1 MKLSELQSAL
11 RELNHAPTKSLGQNF
26 LHDKNLAD
34 WIISCLE
41 LAPGD
46 RWLEIGPGLGALT
59 NVALERSQNGTLI
72 EKDDRL
78 IGFLEERY
86 PGLRVVHQDA
96 CEFDTRTL
104 LPGGPLKIFGNLPY
118 YVSSQ
123 ILFNFTAVT
132 CPATLMLFTLQKEL
146 AERIAADP
154 GGKDFGGPTL
164 LIGRRWKVRLL
175 RTLPGS
181 VFLPVPKVDS
191 AVVLMTPRP
200 PDELPACE
208 GGRFE
213 KLVKLGFSQRRKQL
227 GKLLGDE
234 VPDWPDAAA
243 VLGVPATARA
253 ESLSLAQWCRLA
265 SWNGQSAASDPAT
278 GAQDVHGE
286 IFDVVDEED
295 RVVAQNTRFEV
306 HRQKLRHRAVHV
318 FVFNKRGELFLQ
330 KRSRWKDICPL
341 VWDSSAAG
349 HVNSGETYDETAPRE
364 LQEEL
369 GVSAPVHLVTRIA
382 ACKETGDEFV
392 GLYRAM
398 HEGPFHLPPPEIE
411 CGAWFTR
418 EQLER
423 WIAARPGDFA
433 PGFLVCWKAWL
444 KSLQPPSA

>member
-1 MKLSELQSAL
+1 MKLSDLQSAL
-11 RELNHAPTKSLGQNF
+11 RELNHSPTKSLGQNF

-41 LAPGD
+41 LAPED
-46 RWLEIGPGLGALT
+46 RWLEIGPGLGSLT
-59 NVALERSQNGTLI
+59 NFALERSRNGTLI

-78 IGFLEERY
+78 IGFLENQY
-86 PGLRVVHQDA
+86 PDLKVVHEDA
-96 CEFDTRTL
+96 CKFDTRTL
-104 LPGGPLKIFGNLPY
+104 LPGGPLKVFGNLPY

-154 GGKDFGGPTL
+154 GSKDFGGPTL
-164 LIGRRWKVRLL
+164 LIGRRWKVRLM

-191 AVVLMTPRP
+191 SVVLMTPRQ
-200 PDELPACE
+200 PDELPVCE

-227 GKLLGDE
+227 GNLLGAE
-234 VPDWPDAAA
+234 IPDWPDAASA
-243 VLGVPATARA
+243 LGVPATARA
-253 ESLSLAQWCRLA
+253 ESLSLEQWCRLA
-265 SWNGQSAASDPAT
+265 AWNGKPDAPHPAA

-286 IFDVVDEED
+286 IFDVVDAED
-295 RVVAQNTRFEV
+295 QVVGQNTRFEV

-341 VWDSSAAG
+341 LWDSSAAG
-349 HVNSGETYDETAPRE
+349 HVNAGQTYDETAPRE
-364 LQEEL
+364 LAEEL
-369 GVSAPVHLVTRIA
+369 GVHALVELVKRIG

-392 GLYRAM
+392 GLYKAS
-398 HEGPFHLPPPEIE
+398 HEGPFHLQPSEID
-411 CGAWFTR
+411 CGAWFTQ
-418 EQLER
+418 EQLKQ
-423 WIAARPGDFA
+423 WTAARPEDFA
-433 PGFLVCWKAWL
+433 PGFLVCWNAWL
-444 KSLQPPSA
+444 DQSHHP